1 MLARASALVRGH
13 PLLTPLL
20 IVYAAVNVLAVVFE
34 FGASHVPL
42 NLFLIVAYVAVI
54 HFATRDRPM
63 VVSAVP
69 RPETRSRDIGLAVT
83 VVILQ
88 FAGVAIF
95 WYFVI
100 PHGLAASWVA
110 DLKGVGLPSLVAS
123 KAVNAAIAVPL
134 LLLPTLVAV
143 AAFRFRAGDVGLTA
157 TPRDLLLGVALAVIG
172 IGLGLGVVAAGK
184 HPGFMWESAQL
195 PAVTAAIAFQSL
207 INGVPEELAF
217 RGVIFSRLM
226 PWLGR
231 PGNSLAISTMV
242 FGLYH
247 VPLNVAGGNSLG
259 LSLAIGL
266 FGLLPGLLLGY
277 IFYRTRSIWPGAIWH
292 TSFSGV
298 GLLFW

>member
-1 MLARASALVRGH
+1 MLARAGAFKRGH

-20 IVYAAVNVLAVVFE
+20 IVYGAINVVAVPFE
-34 FGASHVPL
+34 FGASHAPI
-42 NLFLIVAYVAVI
+42 NLVLIVAYIAVV
-54 HFATRDRPM
+54 HFATRGRPM
-63 VVSAVP
+63 ALP
-69 RPETRSRDIGLAVT
+69 AARPPNSRSRDFGLVVT

-95 WYFVI
+95 WFVVT
-100 PHGLAASWVA
+100 PHGLAAAWVA
-110 DLKGVGLPSLVAS
+110 DLKGAGVPSLVAN
-123 KAVNAAIAVPL
+123 KALNAAIAVPL
-134 LLLPTLVAV
+134 LLLPTLVAIL
-143 AAFRFRAGDVGLTA
+143 AFRFRGADVGLAA
-157 TPRDLLLGVALAVIG
+157 TPRDLLVGAVLAAIG
-172 IGLGLGVVAAGK
+172 IGLGLGAVAAGK
-184 HPGFMWESAQL
+184 HPGLMWENSPL
-195 PAVTAAIAFQSL
+195 PAVAAAIAFQSVV
-207 INGVPEELAF
+207 NGVPEELAF

-231 PGNSLAISTMV
+231 PGNSLAISSMI

-277 IFYRTRSIWPGAIWH
+277 VFYRTRSMWPGAIWH

>member
-1 MLARASALVRGH
+1 MLARAGAFVRGR

-20 IVYAAVNVLAVVFE
+20 IVYAAINVLAVVFE
-34 FGASHVPL
+34 FGASHVPI
-42 NLFLIVAYVAVI
+42 NLFLLAAYIAVI
-54 HFATRDRPM
+54 HFATRDRP
-63 VVSAVP
+63 VAVP
-69 RPETRSRDIGLAVT
+69 AVRPPNSRSRDFGLAVT

-95 WYFVI
+95 WFIVI
-100 PHGLAASWVA
+100 PHGLAAAWVA
-110 DLKGVGLPSLVAS
+110 DLKVAGVPSLVAN

-143 AAFRFRAGDVGLTA
+143 AAFRVRAGEVGLTA

-172 IGLGLGVVAAGK
+172 IGLGLGAVAAGK
-184 HPGFMWESAQL
+184 HPGLMWESAPL
-195 PAVTAAIAFQSL
+195 PAVAAAIAFQSL

-231 PGNSLAISTMV
+231 PGNSLAISSMI
-242 FGLYH
+242 FGLSH

-277 IFYRTRSIWPGAIWH
+277 VFYRTRSMWPGAIWH